1 MKIAW
6 LPYASQEWD
15 MAGLKYL
22 KIRTFLLSL
31 SVPLGTSE
39 FHRLCSRH
47 GPHTEKG
54 IKKKD
59 YDEKQKNRWNIW
71 SARPKESDLGDR

>member
-1 MKIAW
+1 MKIAL

-22 KIRTFLLSL
+22 KIRRTFLLSL
-31 SVPLGTSE
+31 SVPLGTSG

-59 YDEKQKNRWNIW
+59 YDEKQKTR
-71 SARPKESDLGDR
+71 